1 MIPTH
6 AILVIFVLSCLIL
19 SSSVNLNDANDQI
32 SDACRVFEHK
42 LQICSKTDENEFSI
56 VIILSMSDR
65 RVFMATIAFLGLGQM
80 GSPMANNLLQ
90 KGHSLQVFDVNA
102 QAVDALVT
110 QGATAAQT
118 PAEAA
123 AGAEFIITMLPNGDI
138 VRQVL
143 LGEKGVCE
151 AVSSDALLID
161 MSTIHPLQTDAL
173 IRELQE
179 KGISMMDAPVG
190 RTSVNAIDGTLLILA
205 GGTDEQIARA
215 RPILMCM
222 GNELVEAG
230 GPGMGIRVKLIN
242 NYMSIALNALSS
254 EAAVLCESL
263 GLNLDVA
270 IKVMSGTAAG
280 KGHFTTTWPCK
291 VLKGDLSPAFMV
303 DLALKDLR
311 IAVDV
316 ARETGAPLNMGIAAE
331 SYYAAASQDGKGR
344 QDWSA
349 LLNQV
354 RQQAGL

>member
-1 MIPTH
+1 
-6 AILVIFVLSCLIL
+6 
-19 SSSVNLNDANDQI
+19 
-32 SDACRVFEHK
+32 
-42 LQICSKTDENEFSI
+42 
-56 VIILSMSDR
+56 
-65 RVFMATIAFLGLGQM
+65 MATIAFLGLGQM

-90 KGHSLQVFDVNA
+90 KGHSLQVFDVNT

-123 AGAEFIITMLPNGDI
+123 AGAEFIITMLP
-138 VRQVL
+138 
-143 LGEKGVCE
+143 
-151 AVSSDALLID
+151 
-161 MSTIHPLQTDAL
+161 DAL

-280 KGHFTTTWPCK
+280 KGHFTTTWPGK
-291 VLKGDLSPAFMV
+291 VQKVITPQQVKTAKGG
-303 DLALKDLR
+303 R
-311 IAVDV
+311 
-316 ARETGAPLNMGIAAE
+316 TGAPC
-331 SYYAAASQDGKGR
+331 
-344 QDWSA
+344 
-349 LLNQV
+349 
-354 RQQAGL
+354 

>member
-1 MIPTH
+1 
-6 AILVIFVLSCLIL
+6 
-19 SSSVNLNDANDQI
+19 
-32 SDACRVFEHK
+32 
-42 LQICSKTDENEFSI
+42 
-56 VIILSMSDR
+56 
-65 RVFMATIAFLGLGQM
+65 M

-90 KGHSLQVFDVNA
+90 KGHVLRVFDVNQ
-102 QAVDALVT
+102 QAVNELV
-110 QGATAAQT
+110 QKGASATQT
-118 PAEAA
+118 PADAA
-123 AGAEFIITMLPNGDI
+123 KDADIVITMLPNGDI

-143 LGEKGVCE
+143 LGEDGVCKTLPRN
-151 AVSSDALLID
+151 ALVID

-173 IRELQE
+173 IKEMEQQ
-179 KGISMMDAPVG
+179 GISMMDAPVG

-205 GGTDEQIARA
+205 GGTSEQVERA

-242 NYMSIALNALSS
+242 NYMSIALNALSA

-263 GLNLDVA
+263 GLSLDVA

-280 KGHFTTTWPCK
+280 KGHFTTTWPGK
-291 VLKGDLSPAFMV
+291 VLRGDLSPAFMV

-316 ARETGAPLNMGIAAE
+316 AHQTGAPLNMGIAAE
-331 SYYAAASQDGKGR
+331 TYYSSASENGRGR

-349 LLNQV
+349 LLSQV
-354 RQQAGL
+354 RQQAGRPDSL

>member
-1 MIPTH
+1 MIT
-6 AILVIFVLSCLIL
+6 F
-19 SSSVNLNDANDQI
+19 
-32 SDACRVFEHK
+32 
-42 LQICSKTDENEFSI
+42 
-56 VIILSMSDR
+56 
-65 RVFMATIAFLGLGQM
+65 AFLGLGQM

-90 KGHSLQVFDVNA
+90 KGHALRVFDVNQ
-102 QAVDALVT
+102 QAVNELV
-110 QGATAAQT
+110 QKGAIAAQT

-123 AGAEFIITMLPNGDI
+123 KGAEFIITMLPNGDI

-143 LGEKGVCE
+143 LGKDGVSE
-151 AVSSDALLID
+151 GLSHDALVID

-173 IRELQE
+173 INEMQE

-205 GGTDEQIARA
+205 GGTPEQVERA
-215 RPILMCM
+215 RPVLMCM

-242 NYMSIALNALSS
+242 NYMSIALNALSA

-263 GLNLDVA
+263 GLSLDVA

-280 KGHFTTTWPCK
+280 KGHFTTTWPGK

-316 ARETGAPLNMGIAAE
+316 ASQTGAPLNMGIAAE
-331 SYYAAASQDGKGR
+331 TYYTSASENGRGR

-349 LLNQV
+349 LLSQV
-354 RQQAGL
+354 RQQAGRPDSL

>member
-1 MIPTH
+1 MT
-6 AILVIFVLSCLIL
+6 
-19 SSSVNLNDANDQI
+19 
-32 SDACRVFEHK
+32 
-42 LQICSKTDENEFSI
+42 
-56 VIILSMSDR
+56 
-65 RVFMATIAFLGLGQM
+65 TIAFLGLGQM

-90 KGHSLQVFDVNA
+90 KGHALRVFDVNQ
-102 QAVDALVT
+102 QAVNALV
-110 QGATAAQT
+110 QKGAIAAGT

-123 AGAEFIITMLPNGDI
+123 QGAEFVITMLPNGDI

-143 LGEKGVCE
+143 LGESGVCE
-151 AVSSDALLID
+151 SVSHDALVID

-173 IRELQE
+173 LDAMKE

-205 GGTDEQIARA
+205 GGTSEQVERA
-215 RPILMCM
+215 RPILLCM
-222 GNELVEAG
+222 GSELVEAG

-242 NYMSIALNALSS
+242 NYMSIALNALSA

-263 GLNLDVA
+263 GLSLDVA

-280 KGHFTTTWPCK
+280 KGHFTTTWPGK

-316 ARETGAPLNMGIAAE
+316 AGQTGAPLSMGIAAE
-331 SYYAAASQDGKGR
+331 TYYASASESGRGR

-349 LLNQV
+349 LLSLV
-354 RQQAGL
+354 RQQAGRPDSF

>member
-1 MIPTH
+1 
-6 AILVIFVLSCLIL
+6 
-19 SSSVNLNDANDQI
+19 
-32 SDACRVFEHK
+32 
-42 LQICSKTDENEFSI
+42 
-56 VIILSMSDR
+56 
-65 RVFMATIAFLGLGQM
+65 MATIAFLGLGQM

-230 GPGMGIRVKLIN
+230 GPGMGI
-242 NYMSIALNALSS
+242 
-254 EAAVLCESL
+254 
-263 GLNLDVA
+263 
-270 IKVMSGTAAG
+270 
-280 KGHFTTTWPCK
+280 
-291 VLKGDLSPAFMV
+291 
-303 DLALKDLR
+303 DLR

>member
-1 MIPTH
+1 
-6 AILVIFVLSCLIL
+6 
-19 SSSVNLNDANDQI
+19 
-32 SDACRVFEHK
+32 
-42 LQICSKTDENEFSI
+42 
-56 VIILSMSDR
+56 
-65 RVFMATIAFLGLGQM
+65 MATIAFLGLGQM

-222 GNELVEAG
+222 GN
-230 GPGMGIRVKLIN
+230 
-242 NYMSIALNALSS
+242 ALSS

>member
-1 MIPTH
+1 
-6 AILVIFVLSCLIL
+6 
-19 SSSVNLNDANDQI
+19 
-32 SDACRVFEHK
+32 
-42 LQICSKTDENEFSI
+42 
-56 VIILSMSDR
+56 
-65 RVFMATIAFLGLGQM
+65 MATIAFLGLGQM

-143 LGEKGVCE
+143 LGGE

-190 RTSVNAIDGTLLILA
+190 RTSVNAIDGSLLILA

-280 KGHFTTTWPCK
+280 KGHFTTTWPGK

-316 ARETGAPLNMGIAAE
+316 ARKTGAPLNMGIAAE

>member
-1 MIPTH
+1 
-6 AILVIFVLSCLIL
+6 
-19 SSSVNLNDANDQI
+19 
-32 SDACRVFEHK
+32 
-42 LQICSKTDENEFSI
+42 
-56 VIILSMSDR
+56 
-65 RVFMATIAFLGLGQM
+65 
-80 GSPMANNLLQ
+80 
-90 KGHSLQVFDVNA
+90 
-102 QAVDALVT
+102 
-110 QGATAAQT
+110 
-118 PAEAA
+118 
-123 AGAEFIITMLPNGDI
+123 
-138 VRQVL
+138 
-143 LGEKGVCE
+143 
-151 AVSSDALLID
+151 ID

-230 GPGMGIRVKLIN
+230 GPGMWIRVKLIN

-280 KGHFTTTWPCK
+280 KGHFTTTWPGK

-316 ARETGAPLNMGIAAE
+316 ARETG
-331 SYYAAASQDGKGR
+331 
-344 QDWSA
+344 
-349 LLNQV
+349 
-354 RQQAGL
+354 